1 MNRINEREY
10 TVKEIIIALREK
22 YQENELMLQALKSH
36 VRITNERIEDVNF
49 FVTKESEK
57 QPDIYFEIVRRN
69 KGIKRLLEDFFLINH
84 DGNMGN
90 LLKDNNDFYV
100 STSNYSVD
108 IVEPNSF
115 KQKVDTTLT
124 STFVNNVSNEI
135 QLQEGRLRITPNAIE
150 LFTKADEKGKVDLK
164 LCYDSFAD
172 SVMFETSKKIKYDL
186 VTISQYMKI
195 RVPESKLNPY
205 IVSVLK
211 EKEENFKNSY
221 VIIPNF
227 DNKKFKTKEYE
238 LDILETS
245 EYISFVKKKANN

>member
-10 TVKEIIIALREK
+10 TLKEIIIALREK

-49 FVTKESEK
+49 FVTKESDK
-57 QPDIYFEIVRRN
+57 LPDIYFEIVRRN

-84 DGNMGN
+84 DGHIGN

-100 STSNYSVD
+100 STSNYSVE
-108 IVEPNSF
+108 IVEPKNF

-124 STFVNNVSNEI
+124 STFVNNVNTEI
-135 QLQEGRLRITPNAIE
+135 QLQEGSLRITPNAIE
-150 LFTKADEKGKVDLK
+150 LFSKADDKGKVDLK

-172 SVMFETSKKIKYDL
+172 TVVFETSKKIKYDL
-186 VTISQYMKI
+186 VTISHYMKI

-211 EKEENFKNSY
+211 EKEDTLKDSY
-221 VIIPNF
+221 VIIP
-227 DNKKFKTKEYE
+227 DLDSKRFKSKEYK

-245 EYISFVKKKANN
+245 DCVSFVKKKVNN